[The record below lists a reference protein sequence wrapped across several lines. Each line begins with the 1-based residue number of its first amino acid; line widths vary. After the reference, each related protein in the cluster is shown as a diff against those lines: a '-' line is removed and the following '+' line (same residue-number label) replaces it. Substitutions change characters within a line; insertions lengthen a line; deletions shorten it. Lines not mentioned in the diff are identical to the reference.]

1 LGEARK
7 KERRCARAGAFPGRK
22 VHTDPRGH
30 EAMGGPPT
38 TSLHYQSVI
47 ADAVTGAERGDA
59 HDEPASAPAKVAEG
73 FFDLANADVVRY
85 AVGGDDELVVEQDQ
99 SLHDSCGGIV
109 WESAFC
115 LAQLLQRDGGKRVRG
130 KRVVELGAG
139 AGLLGMSAAKLGAEN
154 VVLTDHP
161 SAMPLLRRNV
171 RRNFPNDEETSVS
184 GETTETR
191 NDSHDD
197 SHDENTRNV
206 PPRVSC
212 FELDWQNESHLR
224 SVLNESRE
232 GGPGAFDVALAA
244 DVVFAKDLV
253 RPFLRCVAAAL
264 ARSRD
269 PRRATAY
276 VCLQERCA
284 EAFAEFKKIAQE
296 MCDTFT
302 ELPKDDVA
310 FVDEACFVFEMRGF
324 ESAKKKKKKAES
336 GKREKKTKKEKKD
349 LNERTRVSATQKRAR
364 VE

>member
-1 LGEARK
+1 
-7 KERRCARAGAFPGRK
+7 
-22 VHTDPRGH
+22 
-30 EAMGGPPT
+30 
-38 TSLHYQSVI
+38 
-47 ADAVTGAERGDA
+47 
-59 HDEPASAPAKVAEG
+59 
-73 FFDLANADVVRY
+73 
-85 AVGGDDELVVEQDQ
+85 
-99 SLHDSCGGIV
+99 
-109 WESAFC
+109 
-115 LAQLLQRDGGKRVRG
+115 
-130 KRVVELGAG
+130 
-139 AGLLGMSAAKLGAEN
+139 
-154 VVLTDHP
+154 
-161 SAMPLLRRNV
+161 LRRNV
-171 RRNFPNDEETSVS
+171 RRNFPNDEETSFS

-191 NDSHDD
+191 NDSHDAN
-197 SHDENTRNV
+197 DENTRNV

-232 GGPGAFDVALAA
+232 GGPRAFDVALAA

-324 ESAKKKKKKAES
+324 ESAKKKKKKKAES

-349 LNERTRVSATQKRAR
+349 LNEQMRVSATQKRAR

>member
-59 HDEPASAPAKVAEG
+59 HDEPASAPAAVAEG

-191 NDSHDD
+191 NDSHDAN
-197 SHDENTRNV
+197 DENTRNM

-212 FELDWQNESHLR
+212 HELDWQNESHLR

-324 ESAKKKKKKAES
+324 ESAKKKKKKPSPGS
-336 GKREKKTKKEKKD
+336 GR
-349 LNERTRVSATQKRAR
+349 RRRR
-364 VE
+364 RRRRI

>member
-1 LGEARK
+1 
-7 KERRCARAGAFPGRK
+7 
-22 VHTDPRGH
+22 
-30 EAMGGPPT
+30 MGGPPT

-59 HDEPASAPAKVAEG
+59 HDEPASAPAAVAEG

-161 SAMPLLRRNV
+161 AAMPLLRRNV
-171 RRNFPNDEETSVS
+171 ARNFPNDDE
-184 GETTETR
+184 R
-191 NDSHDD
+191 NATDG
-197 SHDENTRNV
+197 V
-206 PPRVSC
+206 FKPPNVSC
-212 FELDWQNESHLR
+212 LELDWQNESHLR
-224 SVLNESRE
+224 SVLNVSDDGR
-232 GGPGAFDVALAA
+232 GPFDVALAA
-244 DVVFAKDLV
+244 DVVFAKALV
-253 RPFLRCVAAAL
+253 KPLLRCVEITL
-264 ARSRD
+264 AGSRD
-269 PRRATAY
+269 PRSATAY

-284 EAFAEFKKIAQE
+284 EAFAEFKRIARE

-302 ELPKDDVA
+302 ELEKDDVA
-310 FVDEACFVFEMRGF
+310 FVDDACFVFEMRG
-324 ESAKKKKKKAES
+324 STRKKRKKKKRHPS
-336 GKREKKTKKEKKD
+336 LGSTQRRRRRRRR
-349 LNERTRVSATQKRAR
+349 RTATNAAFPATQKQKRAR
-364 VE
+364 VG

>member
-7 KERRCARAGAFPGRK
+7 KERRCARAGAFPGERRRK

-59 HDEPASAPAKVAEG
+59 HDEPASAPAAVAEG

-171 RRNFPNDEETSVS
+171 ARNFPNDDE
-184 GETTETR
+184 R
-191 NDSHDD
+191 NATDG
-197 SHDENTRNV
+197 V
-206 PPRVSC
+206 FKPPNVSC
-212 FELDWQNESHLR
+212 LELDWQNESHLR
-224 SVLNESRE
+224 SVLNVSDDGR
-232 GGPGAFDVALAA
+232 GPFDVALAA
-244 DVVFAKDLV
+244 DVVFAKALV
-253 RPFLRCVAAAL
+253 KPLLRCVAITL
-264 ARSRD
+264 AGSRD
-269 PRRATAY
+269 PRSATAY

-284 EAFAEFKKIAQE
+284 EAFAEFKKSARE

-302 ELPKDDVA
+302 ELEKDDVA
-310 FVDEACFVFEMRGF
+310 FVDDACFVFEMRGF
-324 ESAKKKKKKAES
+324 DAKKAKKKKKKASKKKKTPLRVSES
-336 GKREKKTKKEKKD
+336 GKHSEKKAKKAKED
-349 LNERTRVSATQKRAR
+349 GNERGVSATQKQKRAR
-364 VE
+364 VG

>member
-1 LGEARK
+1 
-7 KERRCARAGAFPGRK
+7 
-22 VHTDPRGH
+22 
-30 EAMGGPPT
+30 MGGPPT

-47 ADAVTGAERGDA
+47 ADAVTGAGPGDA
-59 HDEPASAPAKVAEG
+59 RGEPGAEPGAVAEG

-154 VVLTDHP
+154 VLLTDHP

-171 RRNFPNDEETSVS
+171 ARNFPNP
-184 GETTETR
+184 
-191 NDSHDD
+191 DD
-197 SHDENTRNV
+197 TDTDTA
-206 PPRVSC
+206 RVSC
-212 FELDWQNESHLR
+212 LPLDWLDANHL
-224 SVLNESRE
+224 SAVLGTFPKQE
-232 GGPGAFDVALAA
+232 GRGFDVALAA
-244 DVVFAKDLV
+244 DVVFAKHLV
-253 RPFLRCVAAAL
+253 SPMLACVAAAMSR
-264 ARSRD
+264 ARD

-284 EAFAEFKKIAQE
+284 EAFDEFKRVARTV
-296 MCDTFT
+296 CGSFT
-302 ELPKDDVA
+302 ELEKKDVA
-310 FVDEACFVFEMRGF
+310 FVDDACFVFELRGF
-324 ESAKKKKKKAES
+324 GPSV
-336 GKREKKTKKEKKD
+336 EKKSAAGSGTKEKKEKKGKTSESCD
-349 LNERTRVSATQKRAR
+349 VKDAFAETGVFAKRKRAR

>member
-1 LGEARK
+1 
-7 KERRCARAGAFPGRK
+7 
-22 VHTDPRGH
+22 
-30 EAMGGPPT
+30 MGGPPT

-59 HDEPASAPAKVAEG
+59 HDEPTSAPAAVAEG

-171 RRNFPNDEETSVS
+171 RRNFPNDEETSFS
-184 GETTETR
+184 GETSETR
-191 NDSHDD
+191 NDSHDAN
-197 SHDENTRNV
+197 DENTRNM

-224 SVLNESRE
+224 SVLNESHE

-253 RPFLRCVAAAL
+253 KPLLRCVAAAL

-284 EAFAEFKKIAQE
+284 EAFAEFKKIARE

-310 FVDEACFVFEMRGF
+310 FVDDACFVFEMRGF
-324 ESAKKKKKKAES
+324 ESAKK
-336 GKREKKTKKEKKD
+336 
-349 LNERTRVSATQKRAR
+349 
-364 VE
+364 